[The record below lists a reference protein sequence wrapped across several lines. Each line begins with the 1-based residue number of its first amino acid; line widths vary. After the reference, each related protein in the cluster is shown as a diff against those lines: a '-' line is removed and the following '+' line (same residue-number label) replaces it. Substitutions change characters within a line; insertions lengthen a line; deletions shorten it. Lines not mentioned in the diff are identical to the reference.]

1 MNKNN
6 STVLIYLVIVSL
18 LNLLLIFMIKYDLN
32 TLPITKFNL
41 FYIGNLIPI
50 VLEGV
55 LLLFVFGQ
63 MFNKKPLQFSHK
75 TTLSLL
81 MSITFGLL
89 LASYLSIKMGLKF
102 PDDYL
107 WSYPFKKVI
116 IGGTLLLSLIL
127 KLFVIT
133 LLLNLF
139 FNKGF
144 VVYLK
149 SLFSTIFILVISF
162 GAIFVLTT
170 KNVYTE
176 DNLKPSNNRIA
187 VVLGA
192 AVWND
197 DKPSPIFRGRIE
209 KANELIKSKKI
220 SKIQLTG
227 SNAPGEISEA
237 RTAYKYC
244 LNLGIKKHVML
255 IEEKT
260 TTTTEQIKFIKKEL
274 SRNHNYKSIL
284 IISDQFHLTRVLEI
298 CKFFDVK
305 AVGIASDYKLNWE
318 KLLYYRLRES
328 VALLFFW
335 LFAI

>member
-6 STVLIYLVIVSL
+6 TTILIYLVIVSL
-18 LNLLLIFMIKYDLN
+18 LNFLLTFMIKYDLN
-32 TLPITKFNL
+32 ALSISNFNL

-50 VLEGV
+50 AMEGV
-55 LLLFVFGQ
+55 LLLFILGQ
-63 MFNKKPLQFSHK
+63 MLNKNSLLFSHK
-75 TTLSLL
+75 LSLAVL
-81 MSITFGLL
+81 ISTTFILV
-89 LASYLSIKMGLKF
+89 LASYLIVKMGVSF
-102 PDDYL
+102 PSDYL
-107 WSYPFKKVI
+107 FSYPLKKVS
-116 IGGTLLLSLIL
+116 IGGALLLSLIL
-127 KLFVIT
+127 KLYIIT

-149 SLFSTIFILVISF
+149 SLFTTIFILIISF
-162 GAIFVLTT
+162 GSIFVFTIISEY
-170 KNVYTE
+170 NE
-176 DNLKPSNNRIA
+176 DNLKPSNNSIG

-197 DKPSPIFRGRIE
+197 AKPSPIFKGRIE
-209 KANELIKSKKI
+209 KASELIRNKKI

-237 RTAYKYC
+237 RTAYKYG
-244 LNLGIKKHVML
+244 LNLGIKKHLML
-255 IEEKT
+255 LEEKT
-260 TTTTEQIKFIKKEL
+260 TTTTEQIKYIKKEL
-274 SRNHNYKSIL
+274 SGSRNYTSIL

-305 AVGIASDYKLNWE
+305 AVGIASNYKINWE
-318 KLLYYRLRES
+318 KLLYYRFRES